1 MSRYLL
7 RRLVFALVTLWA
19 VVTVT
24 FFLVRLAPGGPF
36 DGERRLPPDVEAN
49 LRAAYDLDQPLLVQ
63 YGRYVA
69 NLASGDLGPSF
80 RQKDFSVN
88 ELIGMGLP
96 ISVGVGL
103 AALSLA
109 LALGVAGG
117 TFAAL
122 SRDGPRDRLLVV
134 GATLGLALPPIV
146 VAPVLVLVFAVML
159 GWFPAGGYATA
170 KHFVLPAITLALPYA
185 AAFMRLT
192 RGSVVEVLNRP
203 HVMTARAKGLGRFR
217 LVTRHVLPS
226 ALLPVVSFLGPAAA
240 ALLAGS
246 MVIEEVFS
254 LPGLGRY
261 FVQGGSEPGL
271 HARDRRRRRL
281 RRAGARLQPA
291 GRSLL
296 RETRPE
302 DPPCVRR
309 CWVRRWRGCAVPS
322 SPSWW

>member
-1 MSRYLL
+1 ML
-7 RRLVFALVTLWA
+7 RRLAFAVVTLWA

-36 DGERRLPPDVEAN
+36 DGERRLPPEVEAN

-63 YGRYVA
+63 YGRYVL

-109 LALGVAGG
+109 LAMGVAGG

-122 SRDGPRDRLLVV
+122 SRDGPRDRLLVL

-146 VAPVLVLVFAVML
+146 VAPVLVLLFAVSL
-159 GWFPAGGYATA
+159 GWFPAGGYATW

-192 RGSVVEVLNRP
+192 RGSVLEVLNRP

-254 LPGLGRY
+254 LPGLGRH
-261 FVQGGSEPGL
+261 FVQGAL
-271 HARDRRRRRL
+271 NRDYTL
-281 RRAGARLQPA
+281 VTGAVVVYAALVLGFNLLVDLCYARL
-291 GRSLL
+291 
-296 RETRPE
+296 
-302 DPPCVRR
+302 DPRIR
-309 CWVRRWRGCAVPS
+309 HA
-322 SPSWW
+322 

>member
-63 YGRYVA
+63 YGRYIA

-192 RGSVVEVLNRP
+192 RGSVVEVLSRP

-261 FVQGGSEPGL
+261 FVQGAL
-271 HARDRRRRRL
+271 NRDYTL
-281 RRAGARLQPA
+281 VTGAVVVYAALVLGFNLLVDLCYARL
-291 GRSLL
+291 
-296 RETRPE
+296 
-302 DPPCVRR
+302 DPRIR
-309 CWVRRWRGCAVPS
+309 HA
-322 SPSWW
+322 

>member
-7 RRLVFALVTLWA
+7 RRLAFALVTLFA

-36 DGERRLPPDVEAN
+36 DGERRLPPEVEAN
-49 LRAAYDLDQPLLVQ
+49 LRAAYDLDQPVVVQ
-63 YGRYVA
+63 YGRYLA
-69 NLASGDLGPSF
+69 NLVRGDLGPSF

-88 ELIGMGLP
+88 DLIGMGLP

-103 AALSLA
+103 AALALA
-109 LALGVAGG
+109 LALGVVGG

-122 SRDGPRDRLLVV
+122 ARDGPRDRLLVL
-134 GATLGLALPPIV
+134 GATLGLALPPII
-146 VAPVLVLVFAVML
+146 VAPVLVLVFAVSL

-170 KHFVLPAITLALPYA
+170 KHFVLPAITLSLPYA

-192 RGSVVEVLNRP
+192 RGSVAEILERP
-203 HVMTARAKGLGRFR
+203 HVMTARAKGLGAFR

-240 ALLAGS
+240 TLLAGS

-261 FVQGGSEPGL
+261 FVQGALNHDYTLVTGAVIVYAALVLAFNLLVDLCYSRLDPRIR
-271 HARDRRRRRL
+271 HA
-281 RRAGARLQPA
+281 
-291 GRSLL
+291 
-296 RETRPE
+296 
-302 DPPCVRR
+302 
-309 CWVRRWRGCAVPS
+309 
-322 SPSWW
+322 

>member
-192 RGSVVEVLNRP
+192 RGSVVEVLSRP

-261 FVQGGSEPGL
+261 FVQGAL
-271 HARDRRRRRL
+271 NRDYTL
-281 RRAGARLQPA
+281 VTGAVVVYAALVLGFNLLVDLCYARL
-291 GRSLL
+291 
-296 RETRPE
+296 
-302 DPPCVRR
+302 DPRIR
-309 CWVRRWRGCAVPS
+309 HA
-322 SPSWW
+322 

>member
-7 RRLVFALVTLWA
+7 RRLAFAIVTLLA

-49 LRAAYDLDQPLLVQ
+49 LRAAYDLDQPVVVQ
-63 YGRYVA
+63 YGRY
-69 NLASGDLGPSF
+69 LARLARGDLGPSF

-88 ELIGMGLP
+88 ELIAMGLP
-96 ISVGVGL
+96 ISVGIGL

-109 LALGVAGG
+109 LLLGVAGG
-117 TFAAL
+117 TFAGL
-122 SRDGPRDRLLVV
+122 SRDGPRDRMLVL

-146 VAPVLVLVFAVML
+146 VAPVLVLVFAVTL

-170 KHFVLPAITLALPYA
+170 KHFVLPAVTLALPYA

-192 RGSVVEVLNRP
+192 RGSVAEVLQRP
-203 HVMTARAKGLGRFR
+203 HVVTARAKGLGPLR

-226 ALLPVVSFLGPAAA
+226 ALMPVVSFLGPAAA

-261 FVQGGSEPGL
+261 FVQGAL
-271 HARDRRRRRL
+271 NRDYTL
-281 RRAGARLQPA
+281 VTGAVIVYAALVLAFNLLVDLGYARL
-291 GRSLL
+291 
-296 RETRPE
+296 
-302 DPPCVRR
+302 DPRIR
-309 CWVRRWRGCAVPS
+309 HA
-322 SPSWW
+322 